1 MDAANDYGVTPLL
14 QASRTG
20 DAAMVDLLLQAG
32 ANPARAHPEGET
44 PLMAAARSGSVPA
57 VRAAARHAASM

>member
-14 QASRTG
+14 DASRTG

-32 ANPARAHPEGET
+32 ANPSRAHPEGET
-44 PLMAAARSGSVPA
+44 PLMAAARAGSVPA
-57 VRAAARHAASM
+57 VRCCWPAAST